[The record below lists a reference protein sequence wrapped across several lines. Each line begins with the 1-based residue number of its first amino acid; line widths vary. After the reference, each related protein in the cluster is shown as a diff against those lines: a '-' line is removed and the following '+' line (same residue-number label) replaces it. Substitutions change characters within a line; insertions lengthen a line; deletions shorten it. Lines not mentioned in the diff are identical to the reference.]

1 MLSSLRSLRIS
12 KVSEALPHPASIPA
26 QKPRVWQHA
35 LFALAT
41 TGLCGFSLFSAGC
54 SAIVGTQLLNAND
67 PCDSVD
73 DCLAD
78 FACIAGRCQAILA
91 PATPP
96 PFAPDTVGPAGGTVL
111 AEDGA
116 RLIIPKNALDR
127 EERIELR
134 FASET
139 IVVRGVDTPVSRV
152 YQISPDLVFAV
163 DVTLE
168 VPIDTGDCG
177 AGARECSFFVQQND
191 EQEDWRDSDDLTLT
205 DDGFVSFS
213 VSSSPIVVV
222 GNDVK

>member
-1 MLSSLRSLRIS
+1 MLSFLRSLRIS
-12 KVSEALPHPASIPA
+12 NASASIAPHA
-26 QKPRVWQHA
+26 SISSQKPRAWQHA
-35 LFALAT
+35 LLAVT
-41 TGLCGFSLFSAGC
+41 TTSILGFSLFPAGC
-54 SAIVGTQLLNAND
+54 SVVVGTQLLNAND

-78 FACIAGRCQAILA
+78 FACIAGRCQAISA

-96 PFAPDTVGPAGGTVL
+96 PFAPNTVGPAGGTVL

-139 IVVRGVDTPVSRV
+139 IVVRGVETPVSRV
-152 YQISPDLVFAV
+152 YQISPDLTFAV
-163 DVTLE
+163 DVTIE

-177 AGARECSFFVQQND
+177 ADARECSFFVQQND
-191 EQEDWRDSDDLTLT
+191 EQENWEGSDDLSLT
-205 DDGFVSFS
+205 DDGFVSFT